1 MSDFSTWKAVFRY
14 FLNRGLNLVKFVQ
27 NLSWIFFFFT
37 HDLYKDIKVVLIK
50 FVDDRT
56 WERKII

>member
-1 MSDFSTWKAVFRY
+1 MSDFSTRKAVFRD
-14 FLNRGLNLVKFVQ
+14 FLNRGLYLVKIVQ
-27 NLSWIFFFFT
+27 NLRFFFFT
-37 HDLYKDIKVVLIK
+37 PDLYKDIKVVLIK